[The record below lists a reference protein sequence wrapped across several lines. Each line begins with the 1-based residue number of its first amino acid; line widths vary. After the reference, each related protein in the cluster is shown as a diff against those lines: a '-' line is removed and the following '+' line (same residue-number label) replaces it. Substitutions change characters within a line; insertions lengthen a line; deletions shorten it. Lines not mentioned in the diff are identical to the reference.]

1 MFRPITD
8 LKLSQVRGRDNTAFA
23 LIINTEFVLSIPEMI
38 FTMLKLSITIE
49 RRMDM
54 SRIIETPTVGE
65 ILFEE
70 FMNPLGISA
79 YRLAKEIGVPT
90 SRIQDILHGRRKITA
105 ETSLRLAKYFGVS
118 EKYFLNIQN
127 DIDIR
132 NLKNQISESL
142 NAIHSVA
149 TA

>member
-23 LIINTEFVLSIPEMI
+23 LIINIEFVLSAPGMI

-54 SRIIETPTVGE
+54 NTIIETPTVGE
-65 ILFEE
+65 ILFED

-105 ETSLRLAKYFGVS
+105 ETSLRLSKYFGVS

-132 NLKNQISESL
+132 NLKSRISESL
-142 NAIHSVA
+142 SLIQSVA